1 MLSKLTAALI
11 LCLAAAALAGQ
22 ASPIPQAN
30 LRFSNL
36 GSSVGLFPL
45 ATNNDST
52 VGELCCQSAAD
63 PNALKTVGFL
73 LNPQGWFPQFLT
85 TLPSG
90 GSSSFTSGINAS
102 GSAAVGGYCVIDCAS
117 FVSQHGF
124 ILTLDYGDEYFGFSQ
139 IDFPGAYATM
149 AGGVNSSSSVVGT
162 FCLNSTCYFQA
173 PDHGFA
179 YVKGVFTEIKFPGA
193 AATGVFGVNDAGD
206 MVGGY
211 GLSTPAARLPG
222 DSTSNPAS
230 RAPSRAA
237 SPTPIN
243 PNGVPVYGFLLS
255 GGIFT
260 SFNPPGS
267 IATYPA
273 AINNSGMIV
282 GTFIDAANHQHGFLY
297 KGGKFQEIDHPN
309 AILTTAD
316 GINDK
321 NQVVGTYETSDGFV
335 SGYIAQ

>member
-1 MLSKLTAALI
+1 MTYKLAFAVMFCFTTAALS
-11 LCLAAAALAGQ
+11 GQ
-22 ASPIPQAN
+22 TSPIPQAN
-30 LRFSNL
+30 LRFSDL

-45 ATNNDST
+45 AISNDST
-52 VGELCCQSAAD
+52 VGEVCCQSAAD
-63 PNALKTVGFL
+63 PYALKTVGFL
-73 LNPQGWFPQFLT
+73 LNPQGWFPQFLA

-90 GSSSFTSGINAS
+90 GSSGFTSGINAS

-117 FVSQHGF
+117 LVSQHGF
-124 ILTLDYGDEYFGFSQ
+124 ILTLDYADQYFSFSQ
-139 IDFPGAYATM
+139 IDFPGAYATV
-149 AGGVNSSSSVVGT
+149 ANGVNSSSSVVGT
-162 FCLNSTCYFQA
+162 FCENSTCYFQG

-193 AATGVFGVNDAGD
+193 ASTGVFGVNDAGD

-211 GLSTPAARLPG
+211 ALSAPTARL
-222 DSTSNPAS
+222 SRESASNSAS
-230 RAPSRAA
+230 RAPSRTA
-237 SPTPIN
+237 SPAPIK
-243 PNGVPVYGFLLS
+243 PNGIPVYGFLLS
-255 GGIFT
+255 GGVFT

-273 AINNSGMIV
+273 GINNSGMIV

-297 KGGKFQEIDHPN
+297 KSGKFQEIDHPN

-321 NQVVGTYETSDGFV
+321 NQIVGTYEASDGFV